1 MRFKNDR
8 RLSAAVIIG
17 IVAVVILL
25 GVAGYFAKSY
35 FDLRANPGQAAQEDT
50 KRLTDQVGKLYALP
64 DEDPVV
70 GKIQDREKL
79 SDQEF
84 FKNAANGDDLLIYQ
98 ESKLAI
104 IYRAS
109 ENKLINVGPVSINNT
124 DADQPGVDTEAQSEE
139 SGRGE

>member
-1 MRFKNDR
+1 MRFRHDR
-8 RLSAAVIIG
+8 KPSALMIAVIA
-17 IVAVVILL
+17 VVVILL
-25 GVAGYFAKSY
+25 SVAGYFAKSY

-50 KRLTDQVGKLYALP
+50 KRLTEQVGKLYALP

-70 GKIQDREKL
+70 GKIQDKEKL

-98 ESKLAI
+98 DSKLAI

-109 ENKLINVGPVSINNT
+109 ENKLINVGPVSVDNT
-124 DADQPGVDTEAQSEE
+124 DVDQPGVEAEAQPEE
-139 SGRGE
+139 PRRGE

>member
-124 DADQPGVDTEAQSEE
+124 DADQPGVEAEAQSQE